1 MSNHFHLLIKSEPE
15 SYYSDEQVKQ
25 RIEKYMDKDKDKKK
39 KKKKKKKDKDKEEE
53 EEREEVEVEEGEG
66 GREKCLTKKNFF
78 SSPGPG
84 TTSFLMY
91 LL

>member
-39 KKKKKKKDKDKEEE
+39 
-53 EEREEVEVEEGEG
+53 ER
-66 GREKCLTKKNFF
+66 L
-78 SSPGPG
+78 
-84 TTSFLMY
+84 
-91 LL
+91 